1 MDKILAENCEF
12 FLPHSDL
19 KPSLGVNQFEFWTN
33 FLSPRLESILGL
45 SVGED
50 FVIIA
55 GVVLTQCQGVTLQ
68 THGRTHG
75 GTDGPTDRRTIRS
88 NTELYISSYADAL

>member
-1 MDKILAENCEF
+1 MSARTANKRGF
-12 FLPHSDL
+12 FAITR
-19 KPSLGVNQFEFWTN
+19 V
-33 FLSPRLESILGL
+33 LGL